1 MAKYDCTYCKAENLG
16 YRIECTECPDFNLC
30 LQCFSCGAEIGQHK
44 KEHSYRI
51 VNGNGPAAFD
61 TPRPWSLAEEH
72 MLLDAVE
79 QYGFGNWE
87 GTAGHVESRDMQECE
102 DHYVTFYVQGNMGR
116 ETFQCDS
123 GNKVIDHT
131 CPDGGPLSPSIT
143 TASKPL
149 ELSLQEQH
157 DLGYMPFR
165 DDFEIES
172 DNCAEQLV
180 SGWGINYDD
189 DELDIAVK
197 ISKVDQYRLRLRERE
212 RRKQVARDYGLIVA
226 ASSLNDKKNKYKK
239 KMSKDERELQDK
251 MKVFSQFHPIAEHEQ
266 MFENFQK
273 EKELKS
279 KIKELNELRKHGITL
294 IDDIEDYEEDKYKR
308 EKKKE
313 NRAKMGSLTP
323 KRNSTVSKKA
333 EGKLEKL
340 DILIDDEENKDE
352 EVRIETRSTSQPG
365 YDLISDREKK
375 LCISIGMSPAN
386 YMTIKTCIIKDY
398 LQRRQ
403 GLPVKIRYPNGM
415 DKTHRRKIM
424 SFLTDNG
431 WIGVT

>member
-1 MAKYDCTYCKAENLG
+1 MAKYDCTYCKAEISG
-16 YRIECTECPDFNLC
+16 YGVQCTECPDFYLC
-30 LQCFSCGAEIGQHK
+30 LQASMTSQALCFSCGVEIGQHK
-44 KEHSYRI
+44 KDHSYRI
-51 VNGNGPAAFD
+51 ANGNGPAAFD
-61 TPRPWSLAEEH
+61 TSRAWCLAEEN

-87 GTAGHVESRDMQECE
+87 GTASHVESRDAQECE
-102 DHYVTFYVQGNMGR
+102 NHYVTFYVQGNIGL
-116 ETFQCDS
+116 ETFQSD
-123 GNKVIDHT
+123 GENKVIDHS

-143 TASKPL
+143 TQTKPL
-149 ELSLQEQH
+149 ELSLQDQH

-172 DNCAEQLV
+172 DNSAEQLI

-189 DELDIAVK
+189 DDLDIAIKV
-197 ISKVDQYRLRLRERE
+197 SKVDQYRLRLRSRE
-212 RRKQVARDYGLIVA
+212 KRKQVARDYGLIESF
-226 ASSLNDKKNKYKK
+226 SSLNDKKMRFKK
-239 KMSKDERELQDK
+239 RMSKDYREFQDK
-251 MKVFSQFHPIAEHEQ
+251 MKVFSQFHPAAEHEQ
-266 MFENFQK
+266 MFENFQR
-273 EKELKS
+273 EKELKT

-294 IDDIEDYEEDKYKR
+294 LDDIEDYDEEKYKR
-308 EKKKE
+308 QKKRD
-313 NRAKMGSLTP
+313 NRAKM
-323 KRNSTVSKKA
+323 V
-333 EGKLEKL
+333 
-340 DILIDDEENKDE
+340 NKDNE
-352 EVRIETRSTSQPG
+352 MRIETRSTSQPG

-375 LCISIGMSPAN
+375 LCVSIGMSPAN